1 VNRVGEF
8 KIYNIMSHKEKIC
21 STALTSHAE
30 VCHEQH
36 SYTPLVVSRKIWK
49 ETPKKPGLK
58 SLIESELEE
67 KTTSIVGRLKG
78 NYNEKAEAIKNAF
91 SKVLDA
97 NNKENPKSLV
107 KFSTSELKDPT
118 FEVIDAELKN
128 QLDKSI
134 ELAKEDAIK
143 SSNGL
148 LDASNP
154 EQAIQVREEKYRD
167 LVLDYDEKEIKYKP
181 IPNHRAYEL
190 EGLGMFFKE
199 SVCYRPEGFSYSPCG
214 KEMTIMPGEEI
225 NESNILTTIIK
236 EEDSEE
242 QIISQDFTTTD
253 KQTDVETFAESYE
266 NTIKKETDIRLS
278 RESSFK
284 LNLPLKIFNLDLS
297 GKLGG
302 SIDFNKVINQI
313 NKSSHTN
320 TRTRFNEVIRKIS
333 TSSTNRSSRNFTST
347 DKYTHI
353 RNWKND
359 TDTPQTYVKR
369 TSYCKTSVI
378 HKRHDVQLAWNGCIE
393 DPARD
398 LCTPD
403 NISTKHAEDLQAI
416 RDRWNNASAPAEFG
430 PRPTGKKECT
440 GLHYKK
446 WGSGYIGTRESI
458 GHFQFPIPVGWSYEG
473 GSASVQITQK
483 DGELAILPVIF
494 NQPQNGATG
503 SANFKAQVIIKNNRG
518 SEFVEFKVCFNI
530 IPNAAVEWHKKVNT
544 WRDEQAQKE
553 IDEFLAEETKKLNQF
568 LATDQARASI
578 ERRIMEDFYGVTPI
592 EDCCKL
598 IARLRKLFDFDN
610 MGYSLLPSWNE
621 LGEGCQKAF
630 PVNLYTAKC
639 LHFYLPINAGQES
652 EAISLLASI
661 NAIPWSPQLAPQ
673 IFAYVQQIRN
683 MRATLYNRLFDPTG
697 WDVKF
702 DQPKGYDM
710 TKYDT
715 SSPNWSSDH
724 ESDLN
729 CELLG
734 AFTIN
739 IPCGERI
746 DKRPLLCDGV

>member
-1 VNRVGEF
+1 
-8 KIYNIMSHKEKIC
+8 MSHKEKIC
-21 STALTSHAE
+21 NTALTSHVE
-30 VCHEQH
+30 ICHEQH
-36 SYTPLVVSRKIWK
+36 SYTPLVVNRKIWR
-49 ETPKKPGLK
+49 EIPKSPGLK
-58 SLIESELEE
+58 STIESELEE
-67 KTTSIVGRLKG
+67 KTNLIIRELE
-78 NYNEKAEAIKNAF
+78 NAYNKKAQNIKSVLTEAFDKEKE
-91 SKVLDA
+91 
-97 NNKENPKSLV
+97 ENTKSST
-107 KFSTSELKDPT
+107 KFSTSQLIDPT
-118 FEVIDAELKN
+118 FEVIDRELKKH
-128 QLDKSI
+128 LSKSI
-134 ELAKEDAIK
+134 ELTKEDIIK
-143 SSNGL
+143 SSLGL
-148 LDASNP
+148 LDVSNP
-154 EQAIQVREEKYRD
+154 EKAIQVREEKIRD
-167 LVLDYDEKEIKYKP
+167 LVLDFNEKEIKHDP
-181 IPNHRAYEL
+181 IPFNKAYEL

-225 NESNILTTIIK
+225 SETNILTTIVK
-236 EEDSEE
+236 DESTNE
-242 QIISQDFTTTD
+242 QTISQDFTTTD
-253 KQTDVETFAESYE
+253 KETDVESFTESYE
-266 NTIKKETDIRLS
+266 KTIKKETDIKLS

-284 LNLPLKIFNLDLS
+284 LNLPLKIFSLDLS
-297 GKLGG
+297 GKSSG
-302 SIDFNKVINQI
+302 SIDFNKVINQV

-393 DPARD
+393 NPARD

-403 NISTKHAEDLQAI
+403 NISTKHAEDLQTI
-416 RDRWNNASAPAEFG
+416 RDKWNNASAPLEFG
-430 PRPTGKKECT
+430 PRPENEKRCT
-440 GLHYKK
+440 GIHTYNSWTGSKK
-446 WGSGYIGTRESI
+446 QVPVNDTIPAGWYYVGGAQLEIMSSTTTPQPSYVSNQPNLGSI
-458 GHFQFPIPVGWSYEG
+458 GG
-473 GSASVQITQK
+473 ITFDTYVDVKNKLAHEEKATVRVCYIIAPQAAK
-483 DGELAILPVIF
+483 DWDVK
-494 NQPQNGATG
+494 
-503 SANFKAQVIIKNNRG
+503 ANR
-518 SEFVEFKVCFNI
+518 
-530 IPNAAVEWHKKVNT
+530 

-639 LHFYLPINAGQES
+639 LHFYLPINAGMES

-661 NAIPWSPQLAPQ
+661 NAIPWSLQLAPQ

-683 MRATLYNRLFDPTG
+683 MRAILYNRLFDPTG

-715 SSPNWSSDH
+715 SSPNWSADH

-746 DKRPLLCDGV
+746 DKRPLLCD

>member
-1 VNRVGEF
+1 
-8 KIYNIMSHKEKIC
+8 MSHKEKIC
-21 STALTSHAE
+21 NTALTSHVE

-36 SYTPLVVSRKIWK
+36 SYTPLVVSREIWQK
-49 ETPKKPGLK
+49 MPKNSGLK
-58 SLIESELEE
+58 SLIESDLEE
-67 KTTSIVGRLKG
+67 KTISIVGKLKS
-78 NYNEKAEAIKNAF
+78 NYNEKLEKIKSAL
-91 SKVLDA
+91 SEVLDRE
-97 NNKENPKSLV
+97 NKENAKSLL
-107 KFSTSELKDPT
+107 KFSTSELKEPT
-118 FEVIDAELKN
+118 FEVIDTELKL
-128 QLDKSI
+128 QLNRSI
-134 ELAKEDAIK
+134 ALAKEDVIK

-154 EQAIQVREEKYRD
+154 EGAIEAREEKYRN
-167 LVLDYDEKEIKYKP
+167 LVLDYDEKEIKHKP
-181 IPNHRAYEL
+181 IPNNKAYEL

-236 EEDSEE
+236 EENSDE

-253 KQTDVETFAESYE
+253 RETDVETFTESYE
-266 NTIKKETDIRLS
+266 NTIKKETDIKFS

-284 LNLPLKIFNLDLS
+284 LNLPLKIFSLDLS
-297 GKLGG
+297 GKTGR
-302 SIDFNKVINQI
+302 SIDFNKILNQV

-320 TRTRFNEVIRKIS
+320 TRTRFNEVIRKIN

-347 DKYTHI
+347 DKYTHR

-359 TDTPQTYVKR
+359 TDTPKTYVKR
-369 TSYCKTSVI
+369 TSYCKTSVV

-393 DPARD
+393 NPARD

-403 NISTKHAEDLQAI
+403 NISARHAEDIQAI
-416 RDRWNNASAPAEFG
+416 RDKWNNASAPAEFG
-430 PRPTGKKECT
+430 PRPQGRKECT
-440 GLHYKK
+440 SLHYKK
-446 WGSGYIGTRESI
+446 WGRLYVGTRESI
-458 GHFQFPIPVGWSYEG
+458 GHFQFPIPNGYSYQG
-473 GSASVQITQK
+473 GSASVQITRK
-483 DGELAILPVIF
+483 DGELDIPPVIF
-494 NQPQNGATG
+494 NQPQNGAAG
-503 SANFKAQVIIKNNRG
+503 NVNFKAQVIIKNNSG

-530 IPNAAVEWHKKVNT
+530 IPDAAVEWDKMVNV

-553 IDEFLAEETKKLNQF
+553 IDEFLAAKIEKLNQF

-578 ERRIMEDFYGVTPI
+578 ERRIMQDFYGVTPI

-639 LHFYLPINAGQES
+639 LHFYLPIHAGQES

-661 NAIPWSPQLAPQ
+661 NAIPWSTQLAPQ

-710 TKYDT
+710 TKYDI
-715 SSPNWSSDH
+715 SSPNWSADH

-746 DKRPLLCDGV
+746 DKRPLLCEEA

>member
-1 VNRVGEF
+1 
-8 KIYNIMSHKEKIC
+8 MSHKEKIC
-21 STALTSHAE
+21 NTALTSHVE

-36 SYTPLVVSRKIWK
+36 SYTPLVVSRKIWRKLPK
-49 ETPKKPGLK
+49 ESGLK
-58 SLIESELEE
+58 SLIELDLEK
-67 KTTSIVGRLKG
+67 KTSSIVERLKS
-78 NYNEKAEAIKNAF
+78 NYQEKAEKIKRTL
-91 SKVLDA
+91 SKVLDIE
-97 NNKENPKSLV
+97 NKENRKSLV
-107 KFSTSELKDPT
+107 KFSTLDLKEPT
-118 FEVIDAELKN
+118 FKVIDAELESQLN
-128 QLDKSI
+128 QSI
-134 ELAKEDAIK
+134 ELAKEDIIK

-154 EQAIQVREEKYRD
+154 EQAIEVREKKYKD
-167 LVLDYDEKEIKYKP
+167 LVLDYNDKEIKYEP
-181 IPNHRAYEL
+181 IPYNNAYEL

-225 NESNILTTIIK
+225 KESNILTTIVK
-236 EEDSEE
+236 EEDSNE
-242 QIISQDFTTTD
+242 QTISQDFTTTD
-253 KQTDVETFAESYE
+253 KETDVETFTESYE
-266 NTIKKETDIRLS
+266 KTIKKETDIKLS

-284 LNLPLKIFNLDLS
+284 LNLPLKIVSLDLS
-297 GKLGG
+297 GKTSG
-302 SIDFNKVINQI
+302 SFNFNKVINQV

-320 TRTRFNEVIRKIS
+320 TRTRFNEVIRKIN
-333 TSSTNRSSRNFTST
+333 TSATSRSSRNLTST

-378 HKRHDVQLAWNGCIE
+378 HKRHDVQLAWNGCI
-393 DPARD
+393 DNPARD

-403 NISTKHAEDLQAI
+403 NLDIRHAEDLQAI
-416 RDRWNNASAPAEFG
+416 RDKWENASVPVEFG
-430 PRPTGKKECT
+430 AEPKDRNLETYTHKRDNNIAGVWYRPSISHQIPDGWFYIGDTADAHVDASVKVQGDRIESQPTHGDTGSVTFVTRVDTRPTRK
-440 GLHYKK
+440 
-446 WGSGYIGTRESI
+446 
-458 GHFQFPIPVGWSYEG
+458 PIYTKISFKIR
-473 GSASVQITQK
+473 SLDA
-483 DGELAILPVIF
+483 
-494 NQPQNGATG
+494 QN
-503 SANFKAQVIIKNNRG
+503 
-518 SEFVEFKVCFNI
+518 
-530 IPNAAVEWHKKVNT
+530 WYDKVNA

-553 IDEFLAEETKKLNQF
+553 IDEFLAKETEKLNKY

-592 EDCCKL
+592 EDCCRL
-598 IARLRKLFDFDN
+598 IARLRKLFDFEN

-639 LHFYLPINAGQES
+639 LHFYLPVNAGMES
-652 EAISLLASI
+652 EAVSLLASI

-673 IFAYVQQIRN
+673 IFAYVQQIQN

-715 SSPNWSSDH
+715 SSQNWSADH

-739 IPCGERI
+739 VPCGERI
-746 DKRPLLCDGV
+746 DKRPLLCEN